1 MNNHPD
7 TVYITSLLQNI
18 LNQEFKDSEKRRIV
32 TYTDRLN
39 CACVYCGD
47 SVKSR
52 KMKRMNLYFS
62 KLFII
67 CFNCGKKTN
76 IDKFAKD
83 FNIRLDPDKKMEFI
97 EHLSSNV
104 SYKDAEDDFLDTE
117 FNKLI
122 DMSDI
127 EKIFNDGS
135 HVITDFKPIIKNGGI
150 YNYLINRGIDD
161 TLHKN
166 IYEGKFWINSERYE
180 PIIILLNRRGNKIIG
195 LQIRNIKE
203 GKRRIFKIYNF
214 ETLYK
219 WINNVEEITDITLN
233 QIVIYNKISYYFNI
247 LNVDFEKRVTVF
259 EGYLDS
265 LFYPNSIGVVGTNTD
280 MRLLESNNLD
290 IQYFF
295 DNDKAGYEKSDEKIK
310 KGYPVFLW
318 KKLFEDVVSK
328 KKTENPYKL
337 MERISKIKDLN
348 KLSELVKNPYKK
360 LNLENFFSN
369 DIMDIKWI
377 PKKEKRTY
385 NKLNIRQKAV

>member
-1 MNNHPD
+1 MD

-18 LNQEFKDSEKRRIV
+18 LNQEFKDSEKRKIV
-32 TYTDRLN
+32 TYADRLN

-47 SVKSR
+47 STKNR
-52 KMKRMNLYFS
+52 RMKRMNLYFG

-83 FNIRLDPDKKMEFI
+83 FKFRLDPDKKMEFI

-117 FNKLI
+117 FDKLI
-122 DMSDI
+122 DMSDV
-127 EKIFNDGS
+127 ERIFNDNN
-135 HVITDFKPIIKNGGI
+135 HVITNFNTITKNGEI
-150 YNYLINRGIDD
+150 YNYLVNRGIDD
-161 TLHKN
+161 SLHKN
-166 IYEGKFWINSERYE
+166 IYEGKFWVNSEKYE

-195 LQIRNIKE
+195 LQVRNIKE

-219 WINNVEEITDITLN
+219 WVHNVEEITDITLN

-247 LNVDFEKRVTVF
+247 LNVNFEKKVTIF

-265 LFYPNSIGVVGTNTD
+265 LFFPNSIGVVGTNTD

-328 KKTENPYKL
+328 KKSEDPYKL
-337 MERISKIKDLN
+337 MYRVSKIKDLN

-360 LNLENFFSN
+360 LNLQDFFSK
-369 DIMDIKWI
+369 DLMDIKWL
-377 PKKEKRTY
+377 PKKEKRVYRGFTASSY
-385 NKLNIRQKAV
+385 SKP